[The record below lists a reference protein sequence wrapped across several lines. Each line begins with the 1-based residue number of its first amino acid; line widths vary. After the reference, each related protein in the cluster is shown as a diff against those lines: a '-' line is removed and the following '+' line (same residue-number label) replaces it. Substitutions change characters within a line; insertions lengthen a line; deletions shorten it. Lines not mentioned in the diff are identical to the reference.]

1 VINDVFDCRPF
12 LTKFCDSYDEL
23 SKTKLRPSDWEALEK
38 IRLILRPFKKFTEY
52 VSHEEP
58 LIQQLATMYTEV
70 GIVLRKINR
79 KEGEFARIN
88 DDLVK
93 AVGEGISTFNKYFS
107 YLKDSDFYYLA
118 TVFDPRIKTEWIK
131 KNIDRPN
138 DVIERIRDLLNTTYP
153 T

>member
-1 VINDVFDCRPF
+1 
-12 LTKFCDSYDEL
+12 
-23 SKTKLRPSDWEALEK
+23 
-38 IRLILRPFKKFTEY
+38 
-52 VSHEEP
+52 
-58 LIQQLATMYTEV
+58 MYTEV

-138 DVIERIRDLLNTTYP
+138 DVIERIRDLLHTTYP